1 MTAEPNRLDPLAIP
15 LCGAR
20 LIEASA
26 GTGKTFTLA
35 MLYLRLVLGHGVAL
49 GARTRLQPPEILVVT
64 FTNAATDEL
73 RGRIRARLVEAAA
86 AFRCPETDSGDPLLA
101 RLREEMSA
109 HTDPNLCARHLEQAA
124 EWMDEAAISTIHA
137 WCHRMLREHA
147 FDSGNMFELEL
158 ENDAAPLLR
167 QAVEDYWR
175 SCYGDL
181 DRATLARVHV
191 HWSSPLAL
199 EQRLA
204 RLLGLREHA
213 PRAPEQPPETII
225 ADVLETRRRRID
237 ALKRAWSE
245 QDWCGQL
252 ETLFEEAAARK
263 AFNQRQLNSKHRADV
278 ITQLRA
284 WILDPEA
291 EHPAL
296 KADSRSWQRMSSR
309 AVAEIWK
316 DDAPPVDHPACRALE
331 TLFEQLADLPE
342 LQPPLLA
349 HALHRV
355 AERIEEEKRAR
366 ALLTQHDLLERLDQA
381 LQGPQG
387 ARLAATI
394 RRQFPFALVDEFQ
407 DTDPLQY
414 RIFATV
420 YRPEEN
426 APETGLFMI
435 GDPKQSIYAF
445 RGADIHTYLR
455 ARAATAPR
463 HYSLD
468 TNYRSCPALIEGINA
483 LFAQAEQRPGGAFLF
498 RDQTADPVPFLAVS
512 PNPSR
517 AEDDRLRIDGEPA
530 PVLQAWVLDGDEGK
544 PLGKGDYAQRMAAC
558 TARTIVSLLEQ
569 GASGRA
575 TLPDGRGGH
584 RPLRAGDIAVLVNR
598 HQEAA
603 QVRAELHQLG
613 VASVYLSER
622 NSVYQS
628 RQAHDLL
635 LLLRAVADPFDER
648 LMRQA
653 LACDLIGLPLD
664 QLDRLNHDELYWDD
678 CGERLRRYHQLWRTQ
693 GVLPLLY
700 RVIADFAIAPR
711 LLARADGERALTDL
725 LHLGELLARASQQLD
740 GEQALVRA
748 LEARIQGESGEDAET
763 QQLRLESDA
772 DLVQVITIHKSK
784 GLEYPLVFVPFV
796 ATTRQVRSDDLPLK
810 THDAEGRLRLHL
822 HAAPTLV
829 EQADGE
835 RLGEDLRKL
844 YVALTRA
851 RDALWLGLGATK
863 ELPVTAL
870 GHLLGIDEPS
880 ALRERLAHW
889 PALTT
894 LDEPRATTPL
904 AQTAAEVSL
913 DSARP
918 PPHRPPRPWWITSYS
933 ALARH
938 SASEEPDDTP
948 GERETAAQETAF
960 EEALAE
966 APRARPVEPTRLTG
980 LHAFPRGSRYGTF
993 LHGLLEWA
1001 ATLEWRAPEG
1011 ETLRGYRAA
1020 LAATALR
1027 RETIAR
1033 RCNRR
1038 GLTDWIDTLDQWL
1051 AGYLTRTWSLAAID
1065 GADLR
1070 LTALDPERLQV
1081 ELEFW
1086 IQTRAVDTAALDAL
1100 VRRYIAPGAARP
1112 ALERQRLEGM
1122 LKGFI
1127 DLVFEH
1133 QGRFYLLDWKSNWL
1147 GPDDAAYAQT
1157 AMREAVLAARYDLQY
1172 ALYLLAL
1179 HRLLRARLP
1188 DYDPERHLGGA
1199 IYAFLRGAA
1208 ASSQGLHL
1216 DRPPVAFVEALDRL
1230 FAGEREAA
1238 A

>member
-15 LCGAR
+15 LSGAR

-86 AFRCPETDSGDPLLA
+86 AFRAPETAIADPLLA
-101 RLREEMSA
+101 RLREEMTA

-175 SCYGDL
+175 SGYGGL
-181 DRATLARVHV
+181 DRTSLAQVHE
-191 HWSSPLAL
+191 HWQSPAAL
-199 EQRLA
+199 ETNLVA
-204 RLLGLREHA
+204 LLGLREHA
-213 PRAPEQPPETII
+213 PPAPSQPPEAII
-225 ADVLETRRRRID
+225 ADVLAARRQRID
-237 ALKRAWSE
+237 TLKREWAE

-263 AFNQRQLNSKHRADV
+263 AFNQRQLNSKHRSEV
-278 ITQLRA
+278 IARLRD
-284 WILDPEA
+284 WIADPEA

-296 KADSRSWQRMSSR
+296 KRDSRSWQRMSSR
-309 AVAEIWK
+309 AVTEIWK
-316 DDAPPVDHPACRALE
+316 DGHPPVDRPACRALE
-331 TLFEQLADLPE
+331 ALFSQLAELPE
-342 LQPPLLA
+342 LRPALLA
-349 HALHRV
+349 HALHGV
-355 AERIEEEKRAR
+355 AERIEQEKRAR
-366 ALLTQHDLLERLDQA
+366 ALLTQHDLLERLDRA
-381 LQGPQG
+381 LQGAQG
-387 ARLAATI
+387 ARLATTI

-468 TNYRSCPALIEGINA
+468 TNYRSNPALIAGINA
-483 LFAQAEQRPGGAFLF
+483 LFTQAEQRPGGAFLF
-498 RDQTADPVPFLAVS
+498 RDETADPVPFLPVS
-512 PNPSR
+512 PNPAR
-517 AEDDRLRIDGEPA
+517 TDDDRLRVNGRPA
-530 PVLQAWVLDGDEGK
+530 PVLQAWVATSTEGK
-544 PLGKGDYAQRMAAC
+544 PLGKDDYVRRMAES
-558 TARTIVSLLEQ
+558 TARTIATLLAAQTHATLGE
-569 GASGRA
+569 GRA
-575 TLPDGRGGH
+575 
-584 RPLRAGDIAVLVNR
+584 LRAGDIAILVNR
-598 HQEAA
+598 HQEARR
-603 QVRAELHQLG
+603 VRDALHQLG
-613 VASVYLSER
+613 VPSVYLSER
-622 NSVYQS
+622 SSVYQS
-628 RQAHDLL
+628 QQAQDLL
-635 LLLRAVADPFDER
+635 LLLRAVAAPFDER

-700 RVIADFAIAPR
+700 RALADFAIAPR

-748 LEARIQGESGEDAET
+748 LEERIQGEGGEDAET

-784 GLEYPLVFVPFV
+784 GLEYPVVFVPFI
-796 ATTRQVRSDDLPLK
+796 ATTRQVQQGDLPIK
-810 THDAEGRLRLHL
+810 THDAEGRLQIHL
-822 HAAPTLV
+822 HANPTLI
-829 EQADGE
+829 EQADRE

-851 RDALWLGLGATK
+851 RDALWLGLGPTK
-863 ELPVTAL
+863 DLPVTAL
-870 GHLLGIDEPS
+870 GYLLGIDEPLTLEA
-880 ALRERLAHW
+880 ALKRW

-894 LDEPRATTPL
+894 HPEPTPVAAL
-904 AQTAAEVSL
+904 SAPGAAEPL

-918 PPHRPPRPWWITSYS
+918 PPHHPPRPWWITSYS
-933 ALARH
+933 ALARR
-938 SASEEPDDTP
+938 SASTTAPD
-948 GERETAAQETAF
+948 ERETAAQETAF
-960 EEALAE
+960 EEALITPQETVIIDPSTA
-966 APRARPVEPTRLTG
+966 TG
-980 LHAFPRGSRYGTF
+980 LHGFPRGSRYGTF

-1001 ATLEWRAPEG
+1001 ATLEWHAPEG
-1011 ETLRGYRAA
+1011 EPQRSYRAA
-1020 LAATALR
+1020 RAATALR

-1038 GLTDWIDTLDQWL
+1038 GLSTWVDTLDQWL
-1051 AGYLTRTWSLAAID
+1051 AAYLERTWSLTAIGGTSFSLVD
-1065 GADLR
+1065 
-1070 LTALDPERLQV
+1070 LDPAHLQV

-1086 IQTRAVDTAALDAL
+1086 IQARAVDTTVLDTL
-1100 VRRYIAPGAARP
+1100 VRQHIIPGAARP
-1112 ALERQRLEGM
+1112 ALERQQLEGM

-1147 GPDDAAYAQT
+1147 GPDDAAYSVP
-1157 AMREAVLAARYDLQY
+1157 AMREAVLTARYDLQY

-1188 DYDPERHLGGA
+1188 DYDPAHHLGGA
-1199 IYAFLRGAA
+1199 IYAFLRGAEA
-1208 ASSQGLHL
+1208 PTQGLYL
-1216 DRPPVAFVEALDRL
+1216 DRPPAAFITALDRV
-1230 FAGEREAA
+1230 FAGQGEEAA